1 MFALSAPPIT
11 AAPTTEPA
19 GLAPRAV
26 DPRLRRSDALD
37 GLRTVAVAF
46 VVLYHFHVPGFGGG
60 FIGVNVFFVLS
71 GYLITS
77 ILLREHAATGRIR
90 LGAFWMRRLL
100 RLYPALLV
108 MVLVGLT
115 LWVLLGN
122 DGGANLA
129 PQSAALLAL
138 SYTGNVARSLA
149 HLSQGVFAPTWSL
162 ATEEQF
168 YLLWPPIL
176 FLLLSRRGRRGVVLA
191 VLGGLVVASSAAG
204 WLLYDDRGVSTTP
217 DVYFNPLFNVAP
229 LLMGC
234 ILALALGFG
243 STGERMRRALAGRI
257 GTALAAVGLGGI
269 VAIQFL
275 ITDDW
280 KQLPA
285 VFGLVLPAVGVATV
299 CFIAGT
305 ASRRSI
311 VSQALSARP
320 LAWFGRNLSYSLYLW
335 HVVLLDL
342 VLMAFNGPLARVIAL
357 ALSLLAAVLSHVL
370 VERPFGR
377 LKERWEPRR
386 AQLKSASGAL
396 P

>member
-1 MFALSAPPIT
+1 MFALSSQPI
-11 AAPTTEPA
+11 AERAD
-19 GLAPRAV
+19 LAPRAV

-37 GLRTVAVAF
+37 GLRTIAVGF

-77 ILLREHAATGRIR
+77 ILLREHGATGQIR
-90 LGAFWMRRLL
+90 LGAFWLRRLL

-176 FLLLSRRGRRGVVLA
+176 FLLLSRRARHAVVLG
-191 VLGGLVVASSAAG
+191 VLGILVVASSAAG
-204 WLLYDDRGVSTTP
+204 WLLYDDRGGGTTP

-234 ILALALGFG
+234 ILALAL
-243 STGERMRRALAGRI
+243 TGERMRRALAGRI
-257 GTALAAVGLGGI
+257 GTVLAALGLGGI
-269 VAIQFL
+269 IAIQFL
-275 ITDDW
+275 ITDGW

-285 VFGLVLPAVGVATV
+285 VFGLVLPAVGVATA

-305 ASRRSI
+305 ASRRSF
-311 VSQALSARP
+311 VSRALSVRP

-342 VLMAFNGPLARVIAL
+342 VLMAFSGPLARPIAI
-357 ALSLLAAVLSHVL
+357 ALSLIAAGLSHFL

-377 LKERWEPRR
+377 LKERWEPTRATR
-386 AQLKSASGAL
+386 PAQLKSASGAL

>member
-1 MFALSAPPIT
+1 MSDSSSI
-11 AAPTTEPA
+11 
-19 GLAPRAV
+19 

-37 GLRTVAVAF
+37 GLRTIAVAF

-77 ILLREHAATGRIR
+77 ILLREHRATGRIR
-90 LGAFWMRRLL
+90 LGAFWLRRIL

-108 MVLVGLT
+108 MVLVGVT
-115 LWVLLGN
+115 LWMLLGN
-122 DGGANLA
+122 DGGANVA

-168 YLLWPPIL
+168 YLVWPPIL
-176 FLLLSRRGRRGVVLA
+176 FLLLSRRARVGA
-191 VLGGLVVASSAAG
+191 VLSALVALVVVSSAAG
-204 WLLYDDRGVSTTP
+204 WLLYDDRGGSATP
-217 DVYFNPLFNVAP
+217 DIYFNPIFNVAP

-234 ILALALGFG
+234 ILAIGLA
-243 STGERMRRALAGRI
+243 GERMRRALAGRI
-257 GTALAAVGLGGI
+257 GTLLAAVGLAGI
-269 VAIQFL
+269 VVIQFM
-275 ITDDW
+275 ITADW

-285 VFGLVLPAVGVATV
+285 VFGLVLPAVGLASA

-305 ASRRSI
+305 ASRRSV
-311 VSQALSARP
+311 VSRALSLRP
-320 LAWFGRNLSYSLYLW
+320 LAWFGRNMSYSLYLW
-335 HVVLLDL
+335 HVVVLDL
-342 VLMAFNGPLARVIAL
+342 VLMTFSGPLARVIAIAL
-357 ALSLLAAVLSHVL
+357 ALAAAALSHFL
-370 VERPFGR
+370 IERPFGR
-377 LKERWEPRR
+377 LKERWEPKR
-386 AQLKSASGAL
+386 AQRAAQPAQPDRQPQLKSASGAV

>member
-1 MFALSAPPIT
+1 ML
-11 AAPTTEPA
+11 
-19 GLAPRAV
+19 
-26 DPRLRRSDALD
+26 
-37 GLRTVAVAF
+37 
-46 VVLYHFHVPGFGGG
+46 
-60 FIGVNVFFVLS
+60 GV
-71 GYLITS
+71 
-77 ILLREHAATGRIR
+77 
-90 LGAFWMRRLL
+90 
-100 RLYPALLV
+100 
-108 MVLVGLT
+108 
-115 LWVLLGN
+115 
-122 DGGANLA
+122 
-129 PQSAALLAL
+129 
-138 SYTGNVARSLA
+138 
-149 HLSQGVFAPTWSL
+149 
-162 ATEEQF
+162 
-168 YLLWPPIL
+168 
-176 FLLLSRRGRRGVVLA
+176 
-191 VLGGLVVASSAAG
+191 LVVASTAAG
-204 WLLYDDRGVSTTP
+204 WLLYDDRGGSTTP
-217 DVYFNPLFNVAP
+217 DVYFNPLFNFAP

-285 VFGLVLPAVGVATV
+285 VFGLVLPAVGVATA

-311 VSQALSARP
+311 VSRALSARP

-342 VLMAFNGPLARVIAL
+342 VLMAFTGPLARVIAI

>member
-1 MFALSAPPIT
+1 MSDSPAL
-11 AAPTTEPA
+11 
-19 GLAPRAV
+19 

-37 GLRTVAVAF
+37 GLRTIAVAF

-60 FIGVNVFFVLS
+60 FIGVNVFFALS

-77 ILLREHAATGRIR
+77 ILLREHRATGRIG
-90 LGAFWMRRLL
+90 LGAFWMRRIL

-108 MVLVGLT
+108 MVLVGVT
-115 LWVLLGN
+115 LWALLGN
-122 DGGANLA
+122 DGGANVA
-129 PQSAALLAL
+129 PGSAALLAL
-138 SYTGNVARSLA
+138 SYTGNLGRSLG

-168 YLLWPPIL
+168 YLVWPPIL
-176 FLLLSRRGRRGVVLA
+176 FLLLSTRARRGLVLA
-191 VLGGLVVASSAAG
+191 VLGILVVASSAAG
-204 WLLYDDRGVSTTP
+204 WLLYDDRGGSATP
-217 DVYFNPLFNVAP
+217 DVYFNPVFNVAP

-234 ILALALGFG
+234 ILAIGL
-243 STGERMRRALAGRI
+243 SGERMRRALAGRI
-257 GTALAAVGLGGI
+257 GTVLAAVGLGGI

-275 ITDDW
+275 ITEDW

-285 VFGLVLPAVGVATV
+285 VFGLVLPAVGVATS

-305 ASRRSI
+305 VSRRSV
-311 VSQALSARP
+311 VSRALSLRP
-320 LAWFGRNLSYSLYLW
+320 LAWFGRNMSYSLYLW
-335 HVVLLDL
+335 HVVALDL
-342 VLMAFNGPLARVIAL
+342 VLMAFSGPLARVIAI
-357 ALSLLAAVLSHVL
+357 AVALAAAAMSHFL

-386 AQLKSASGAL
+386 AERTAPRAQLTSTAGAV